1 MSDQHTTVQYQL
13 RLPEE
18 LRDKIKESANTHN
31 RSMNADIV
39 ARLQQSFS
47 DSSNLTDIERS
58 NYEKLKHDIYI
69 MTNDLTALIR
79 QVTDQNKEKY

>member
-13 RLPEE
+13 RLPEY
-18 LRDKIKESANTHN
+18 LRDKVKESANTHN

-79 QVTDQNKEKY
+79 QVTDHNKENH

>member
-13 RLPEE
+13 RLPED
-18 LRDKIKESANTHN
+18 LRDKVKESANTHN

-79 QVTDQNKEKY
+79 QVTDHNKENH